1 MEDNE
6 EKTFFEKVYEFFDIY
21 FFNRLNILLCGVLAG
36 MSLAK
41 GEAMAACGWLC
52 ACLAWSQSNMH
63 RSMCDRM
70 LGVIASAVIV
80 KIMKEKNA
88 HEDDDEDGGRPN
100 ENA

>member
-1 MEDNE
+1 MDEE
-6 EKTFFEKVYEFFDIY
+6 EKKTFLEKVSGFLDVYL
-21 FFNRLNILLCGVLAG
+21 FNGINIILCGVLAG

-52 ACLAWSQSNMH
+52 ACLAWSQSNAH
-63 RSMCDRM
+63 RRMCDRM

-88 HEDDDEDGGRPN
+88 PEDEDEDGG
-100 ENA
+100 NADKD